1 VGFDRFVQRL
11 TTSARDYINN
21 AKKALRGPNG
31 DGNNPDHRLAVTWV
45 MASQIHISQFMN
57 G

>member
-1 VGFDRFVQRL
+1 MGFDRFVQRL
-11 TTSARDYINN
+11 TTSAHDYINN